1 MLPNKIISGGQ
12 TGADQAGLDF
22 AIENNIEHGGWC
34 PAGRRSEEGVIPVR
48 YKLEETRGDSG
59 YQKRTK
65 LNVSDS
71 DATLIFNRGMRLST
85 GSALTLRSCE
95 RSEKPFLI
103 VTVPEAQAAVTPA
116 AMAAEGRKI
125 AEFLAYHRP
134 EVLNIAG
141 NREQTTPGIHAWVQL
156 ALASAWDQYAQA
168 EKNVTPA
175 GKQGGLGLFGLGHLD
190 LAASRG
196 RSR

>member
-12 TGADQAGLDF
+12 TGADRAGLDY

-34 PAGRRSEEGVIPVR
+34 PAGRRSEEGIIPTR
-48 YKLEETRGDSG
+48 YQLEETRGDSG

-71 DATLIFNRGMRLST
+71 HATLIFNRGMRLSA
-85 GSALTLRSCE
+85 GCALTLRSCE

-141 NREQTTPGIHAWVQL
+141 NREQTTPGIHAWVKL
-156 ALASAWDQYAQA
+156 ALASAWDQYADA
-168 EKNVTPA
+168 EKRVTPA
-175 GKQGGLGLFGLGHLD
+175 GKQEGLFGLGHLD
-190 LAASRG
+190 LDTPRG